1 MVFYVHCQRIILSCV
16 VPVERHDGEHRV
28 DNNAPPV
35 SAAVTPITEHTE
47 AISERAPLLPK
58 ESESVPGRLK
68 TFSGRDNIHT
78 TERGGINQHSRSKP
92 RTSGS
97 LMSKG
102 SFLFNDDHKLSS
114 LDKKTE
120 KRARSSSEL
129 SHTCSEGAS
138 KGIDKDASAYLVS
151 KSEHSIH
158 SFVDSN
164 KHTGELEGT
173 VHVQATDD
181 DDDTPAGIIV
191 PATVG
196 RIVPTTL
203 SLQQFPPVQEK
214 TVHSKRVKV
223 YLIYSDDSTDWVSD
237 TLTPILNKLNVTVL
251 TKEDAVAGKTIAGAR
266 HDLVHKTDKAIVVV
280 SSKLTQDKLS
290 EDIKWLNYD
299 LHQVTQKSPDPS
311 EINLIPIL
319 YGNTT
324 AKDLPKIL
332 HGLVTLRADDA
343 NFQLKIKQSIFETKQ

>member
-1 MVFYVHCQRIILSCV
+1 M
-16 VPVERHDGEHRV
+16 
-28 DNNAPPV
+28 
-35 SAAVTPITEHTE
+35 
-47 AISERAPLLPK
+47 
-58 ESESVPGRLK
+58 PGRLK
-68 TFSGRDNIHT
+68 IYSEGDNIHT
-78 TERGGINQHSRSKP
+78 TERGGIDQHTRSKL
-92 RTSGS
+92 RKKSGS
-97 LMSKG
+97 LKSKG
-102 SFLFNDDHKLSS
+102 SLVNDDHKQSS
-114 LDKKTE
+114 LDKMTE
-120 KRARSSSEL
+120 KRARSFSEL
-129 SHTCSEGAS
+129 PHTCSEGAS
-138 KGIDKDASAYLVS
+138 KGIDKDAAAYLVS
-151 KSEHSIH
+151 ESEHSIH

-181 DDDTPAGIIV
+181 DDTPDGIIV

-196 RIVPTTL
+196 RIVPTSF

-223 YLIYSDDSTDWVSD
+223 YLIYSDDSTDWVTD

-311 EINLIPIL
+311 EVSLIPIL